1 MKKLFTLF
9 PLFATG
15 SLFAQN
21 GQTGREGNF
30 MQTIIMLAIAVV
42 FFYFILWR
50 PERKRRK
57 ALETQRSSMKSGD
70 RVTAMGIVGTID
82 KIEDKTV
89 ILKNIDGSKIEIL
102 KMAITE
108 VQPAGGEQQ
117 PTPQK

>member
-1 MKKLFTLF
+1 MKKLLALI
-9 PLFATG
+9 PLFSSA
-15 SLFAQN
+15 SLFAEN
-21 GQTGREGNF
+21 GQGGREGNF
-30 MQTIIMLAIAVV
+30 MQTIIMLAIAII

-57 ALETQRSSMKSGD
+57 ALEEQRNTMKAGD

-108 VQPAGGEQQ
+108 VQASGSEQKA
-117 PTPQK
+117 PK